1 MHRSLAPLVDGLRQV
16 GLAELEATAAL
27 LERMD
32 RKYVLPI
39 ATLGRLLEALH
50 DSHAALE
57 IDGIREFEY
66 RTTYYDTA
74 GLQTYRD
81 HVQRRR
87 RRFKA
92 RAREYLDSGDCAFEV
107 KVKGA
112 RGRTVKHRMGYD
124 PQLAETLT
132 EPALTFL
139 LECVRRSYG
148 GRLDERLHP
157 TLTMTYRRLTIVA
170 PTLAERLTC
179 DFGLEYSAPGGA
191 RGRMA
196 DGIAIVESKSRHGA
210 ARADHVLRALGE
222 RPERNCSKY
231 CLGIGLTRPEVKSN
245 AFRHLLRRH
254 FTALPGPAGV
264 VSAAAA
270 VLAILIPAAAQ
281 PAAEAAAD
289 RIATRLPLVSIT
301 APRAIRDEPKVT
313 ARMRVMDRP
322 VRRVNRARAYDGRV
336 GIEHRGQISQ
346 GWPKKSFALETRTRR
361 GKDREVRLLGLPREA
376 DWILHAAYAD
386 RSLLR
391 NVLAFAAARRLGG
404 YAPRTRHVELLLD
417 GRYTGVYVLMEPLE
431 MGRRRIRGP
440 KKTMLL
446 ELTHAGKVDRGDVT
460 VTAPITRGLVR
471 IADAG
476 DKVSGKERRRAQ
488 AAIDGFEA
496 ALYGPGAADPVRGW
510 RRWVD
515 ERSAVDF
522 VLVQELFRNQDA
534 FWSSTH
540 MRLGPGGPLRLGPVW
555 DFDLS
560 AGNPMEVGQLA
571 PDGWRSADRP
581 WGARLMADPG
591 FMRALSARWRAVRQE
606 GLLEFL
612 QRSIERQSAALAA
625 PAARNFRTW
634 NVLAQPV
641 SPLHPP
647 RASYAEEIAAL
658 QDWLARRVAWMDQA
672 LARQPGA

>member
-1 MHRSLAPLVDGLRQV
+1 MRQSSTLVDGLRPI

-32 RKYVLPI
+32 RKYVLEVE
-39 ATLGRLLEALH
+39 TLGRLLEALR

-74 GLQTYRD
+74 GLVTYRD
-81 HVQRRR
+81 HLQRRR

-124 PQLAETLT
+124 PGLAESLT

-139 LECVRRSYG
+139 LECLKRSYG
-148 GRLDERLHP
+148 GGLDEHLHP
-157 TLTMTYRRLTIVA
+157 SLTMTYRRLTIVA

-179 DFGLEYSAPGGA
+179 DFALEYSAPDGT

-196 DGIAIVESKSRHGA
+196 DGIAIVESKSIRGA
-210 ARADHVLRALGE
+210 ARADDVLKALGA

-231 CLGIGLTRPEVKSN
+231 CLGIGLTHPGVKSN
-245 AFRHLLRRH
+245 PFRHLLRRH
-254 FTALPGPAGV
+254 FTALP
-264 VSAAAA
+264 AAVAVAVA
-270 VLAILIPAAAQ
+270 VLAVALPAAAP
-281 PAAEAAAD
+281 PAAEAAGD
-289 RIATRLPLVSIT
+289 RVATRLPLVSIT
-301 APRAIRDEPKVT
+301 SPRTIRDEPKVA
-313 ARMRVMDRP
+313 ARMRVIDRP
-322 VRRVNRARAYDGRV
+322 GRRLNRPRDRARAYDGRI

-346 GWPKKSFALETRTRR
+346 VWAKKSYALETRTRQ
-361 GKDREVRLLGLPREA
+361 GGDREVRLLGLPRDA
-376 DWILHAAYAD
+376 DWVLHASHAD

-391 NVLAFAAARRLGG
+391 NVLAFATARGLGG

-417 GRYTGVYVLMEPLE
+417 GRYRGVYVLMEPLE
-431 MGRRRIRGP
+431 LNDRRIRER

-446 ELTHAGKVDRGDVT
+446 ELTTEAKLDRGDEIVT
-460 VTAPITRGLVR
+460 GPATRSPVR

-488 AAIDGFEA
+488 AAIDGFETV
-496 ALYGPGAADPVRGW
+496 LYGPEAADPVRGW
-510 RRWVD
+510 RRWLD

-522 VLVQELFRNQDA
+522 MLVQELFRNQDA
-534 FWSSTH
+534 FFSSTH
-540 MRLGPGGPLRLGPVW
+540 MRLGPSGPLRLGPIW
-555 DFDLS
+555 DLDVS
-560 AGNPMEVGQLA
+560 AGNAAEVGQLG
-571 PDGWRSADRP
+571 PEGWRSVDRP
-581 WGARLMADPG
+581 WGGPLMRDPG
-591 FMRALSARWRAVRQE
+591 FMRSLAARWRAVRRD
-606 GLLEFL
+606 GLAEFL
-612 QRSIERQSAALAA
+612 QRSLEQQSGSLAA

-634 NVLAQPV
+634 NVLARPV
-641 SPLHPP
+641 NSLHPA
-647 RASYAEEIAAL
+647 RASYAEEITAL
-658 QDWLARRVAWMDQA
+658 QDWLTLRVAWMDQA
-672 LARQPGA
+672 LAAEAT